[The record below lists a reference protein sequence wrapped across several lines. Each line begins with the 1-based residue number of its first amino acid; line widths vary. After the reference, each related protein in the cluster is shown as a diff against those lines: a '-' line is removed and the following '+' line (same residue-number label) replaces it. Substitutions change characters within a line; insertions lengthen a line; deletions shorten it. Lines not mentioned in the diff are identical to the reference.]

1 MMEGLLL
8 GLGFIGVAL
17 AILTPFVKSGTG
29 LTLISLAFYF
39 RFAGLE
45 TWLPVIL
52 FTAGLLLIVFE
63 IFIPEFGVAGVI
75 GMILLISGLYL
86 TIGDIG
92 QTVRDL
98 SLSVVI
104 TSGVVFYL
112 VKNGYSLA
120 NVNKLILQTNLPGT
134 SSAEQEKK
142 EKPVITEGLE
152 GTTLTPLRPS
162 GKVVFGDDP
171 TVYDV
176 LSIDGHISR
185 DSEVIVDKVKGTKIT
200 VRKNR

>member
-1 MMEGLLL
+1 MEGLLL

-75 GMILLISGLYL
+75 GMILLIAGLYL

-120 NVNKLILQTNLPGT
+120 NVNKLILQTNLPG
-134 SSAEQEKK
+134 SSSTEQEKK
-142 EKPVITEGLE
+142 EKPVINEGVN

-176 LSIDGHISR
+176 LSIDGHISK
-185 DSEVIVDKVKGTKIT
+185 DTEIIVDRVKGTKIT

>member
-1 MMEGLLL
+1 MEGLLL

-112 VKNGYSLA
+112 IKNGYSLA
-120 NVNKLILQTNLPGT
+120 NVNKLVLQTNLPGT
-134 SSAEQEKK
+134 SSTDQDKK
-142 EKPVITEGLE
+142 DKTVINEGLK

-162 GKVVFGDDP
+162 GKVIFGDDP

-185 DSEVIVDKVKGTKIT
+185 DSEVVVDKVKGTKIT

>member
-1 MMEGLLL
+1 MEGLLL

-29 LTLISLAFYF
+29 LTLISLAVYF
-39 RFAGLE
+39 RFIGIE

-63 IFIPEFGVAGVI
+63 IFVPEFGLAGIV

-112 VKNGYSLA
+112 IKNGYSLA
-120 NVNKLILQTNLPGT
+120 NVNKLILQTNLQDI
-134 SSAEQEKK
+134 SSKTDTDNTKQS
-142 EKPVITEGLE
+142 ITVGLE
-152 GTTLTPLRPS
+152 GVAMTPLRPS
-162 GKVVFGDDP
+162 GKVTFGDDP
-171 TVYDV
+171 HAYDV
-176 LSIDGHISR
+176 LSTDGHISK
-185 DSEVIVDKVKGTKIT
+185 DSAVVVDKVQGTKIT
-200 VRKNR
+200 VRQNR

>member
-1 MMEGLLL
+1 MEGLLL

-63 IFIPEFGVAGVI
+63 IFVPEFGLAGVV
-75 GMILLISGLYL
+75 GMILLILGLYL

-120 NVNKLILQTNLPGT
+120 NVNKLILQTNLPGS
-134 SSAEQEKK
+134 SSAEQENR
-142 EKPVITEGLE
+142 ERPVINSGMK

-162 GKVVFGDDP
+162 GKVIFGDDP

-176 LSIDGHISR
+176 LSVDGHISR
-185 DSEVIVDKVKGTKIT
+185 DSDVIVDKVKGTKIT

>member
-1 MMEGLLL
+1 MEGLLL

-120 NVNKLILQTNLPGT
+120 NVNKLVLQTNLPGT
-134 SSAEQEKK
+134 SSTEQERK
-142 EKPVITEGLE
+142 EKPVINEGLK

-185 DSEVIVDKVKGTKIT
+185 DSDVIVDRVKGTKIT